1 MATYSKGANGAFS
14 GIAGRVIGSNWR
26 SVDCLKGLSK
36 KTVKPVPNQLRKA
49 IRYFAGWTKRKMK
62 AELKLLMACIMIIMA
77 FGTLK
82 SKKTLHAENLQP
94 NSQYKEHTRQQSLAT
109 GNTLLIDTSNSEY
122 VVQINPLGKFYLTRL
137 AKEKTVTELNI
148 KCSM

>member
-1 MATYSKGANGAFS
+1 MATYSKGANSAFS

-26 SVDCLKGLSK
+26 SVDCLKGLLK
-36 KTVKPVPNQLRKA
+36 KTVKPVPNQPRKA
-49 IRYFAGWTKRKMK
+49 IRYFADWTKRKMK
-62 AELKLLMACIMIIMA
+62 AELKLLMAC
-77 FGTLK
+77 GTLK

-94 NSQYKEHTRQQSLAT
+94 NSQYKEHTRQQSLAA

-137 AKEKTVTELNI
+137 AKEKTATELNI